1 MKTTDSALTPAKLA
15 ARIDHTILKPQ
26 ATPAEILK
34 LCDEAREHGFAAVC
48 LNPVFVPLA
57 ARRLEGSPV
66 HVCTVAGF
74 PLGAMA
80 AELKVAEARR
90 AVAEGAREVDMVLW
104 VGGLK
109 AGQDE
114 AVRADIAAV
123 AEACHAGRALLKV
136 ILEACLLT
144 EAEKIRACEL
154 CIQAKADF
162 VKTSTGFS
170 TGGATIEDVALMA
183 RTAGAVGL
191 GVKAAGGIRTLADAL
206 AMLRAGATRIG
217 SSGSVAI
224 LKEAAGALAG

>member
-1 MKTTDSALTPAKLA
+1 MKTAVSILTPESLA

-26 ATPAEILK
+26 ATPAEILG
-34 LCDEAREHGFAAVC
+34 LCDEARENGFAAVC
-48 LNPVFVPLA
+48 LNPVFVPAAAGRLA
-57 ARRLEGSPV
+57 GSPV
-66 HVCTVAGF
+66 KVCTVVGF
-74 PLGAMA
+74 PLGAMTPA
-80 AELKVAEARR
+80 MKAEEARR
-90 AVAEGAREVDMVLW
+90 AVSAGAREVDMVLW

-123 AEACHAGRALLKV
+123 AEVCHQGQALLKV
-136 ILEACLLT
+136 ILETCLLT

-154 CIQAKADF
+154 CVQARADF

-183 RTAGAVGL
+183 RTAGAAGL

-206 AMLRAGATRIG
+206 AMLRAGATRLG

-224 LKEAAGALAG
+224 LKEARTALGV